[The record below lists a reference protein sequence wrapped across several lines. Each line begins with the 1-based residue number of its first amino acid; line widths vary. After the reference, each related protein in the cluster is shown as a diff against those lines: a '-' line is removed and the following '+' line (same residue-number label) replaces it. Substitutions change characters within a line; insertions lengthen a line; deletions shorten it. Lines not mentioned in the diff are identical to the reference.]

1 MSIFQNGFNEL
12 NLKTARNILNK
23 HLEAAA
29 KEMGIDNIS
38 IGNINFNKN
47 SFSTKLSVV
56 SKAKPAAEV
65 GNIKDNIG
73 KTFKS
78 PNSPTKYTLLEVHSE
93 KIIIKTQRRGGK
105 RYKVS
110 PSEFQNWLQLN

>member
-1 MSIFQNGFNEL
+1 MVIFQNGFNEL
-12 NLKTARNILNK
+12 NLKTARDILNK
-23 HLEAAA
+23 HLETAA

-38 IGNINFNKN
+38 LGSISYDKN
-47 SFSTKLSVV
+47 TFSTKLSVV

-65 GNIKDNIG
+65 GDIKNNIG

-78 PNSPTKYTLLEVHSE
+78 PNSPTKYTLVEVHLE

-105 RYKVS
+105 SYKIS
-110 PSEFQNWLQLN
+110 PSEFQNWLKLD